1 MLYYSQRIE
10 DYQQKRSMVMLFDER
25 MVVDAQKF
33 ALNAKASIQ
42 RNGRL
47 GFTGE
52 AAKLLGLQEGL
63 TMLFSAMQSG
73 DLAAVICDASES
85 RGFRIQRAGDYYYI
99 RMKNF
104 FDSQNLDY
112 IKRRVSYDIS
122 ETPERYQ
129 DKVVYKFTRGIYE
142 RRTSGDSEPEDI
154 EQNDVLSQS

>member
-1 MLYYSQRIE
+1 
-10 DYQQKRSMVMLFDER
+10 MLFDEK
-25 MVVDAQKF
+25 MVIDAQKY

-63 TMLFSAMQSG
+63 TMLFSTTQNG

-85 RGFRIQRAGDYYYI
+85 RGFRVQKAGEYFYI

-104 FDSQNLDY
+104 FDSQSLDY
-112 IKRRVSYDIS
+112 IKKRVAYDIS

-129 DKVVYKFTRGIYE
+129 GKVVYKFTLGIYE
-142 RRTSGDSEPEDI
+142 RRSSEDSESEGM
-154 EQNDVLSQS
+154 E

>member
-1 MLYYSQRIE
+1 
-10 DYQQKRSMVMLFDER
+10 MLFDENT
-25 MVVDAQKF
+25 VVDAQKY

-52 AAKLLGLQEGL
+52 AAKLLCLQEGL
-63 TMLFSAMQSG
+63 TMLFSTMSNG
-73 DLAAVICDASES
+73 DLAAVVCDASES
-85 RGFRIQRAGDYYYI
+85 RGFRVQKAGDYFYI

-112 IKRRVSYDIS
+112 IKKRVAYDIS

-142 RRTSGDSEPEDI
+142 RRSGETSENI
-154 EQNDVLSQS
+154 ELE

>member
-1 MLYYSQRIE
+1 
-10 DYQQKRSMVMLFDER
+10 MLFDENL
-25 MVVDAQKF
+25 VVDAQKY

-63 TMLFSAMQSG
+63 TMLFSATPNG

-85 RGFRIQRAGDYYYI
+85 RGFRVQKAGDYFYI

-112 IKRRVSYDIS
+112 IKKRVAYDIS

-129 DKVVYKFTRGIYE
+129 GRVVYKFTRGIYE
-142 RRTSGDSEPEDI
+142 RRSSGDSETEDM
-154 EQNDVLSQS
+154 E

>member
-1 MLYYSQRIE
+1 
-10 DYQQKRSMVMLFDER
+10 MLFDEN
-25 MVVDAQKF
+25 MVVDAQKY

-52 AAKLLGLQEGL
+52 AAKLLGLEEGL
-63 TMLFSAMQSG
+63 TMLFSTTPNG
-73 DLAAVICDASES
+73 DLATVICDASET
-85 RGFRIQRAGDYYYI
+85 RGFRVQKAGDYYYI

-104 FDSQNLDY
+104 FDSQSLDY
-112 IKRRVSYDIS
+112 ITKRVAYDIS

-142 RRTSGDSEPEDI
+142 RRTSDDTEPGET
-154 EQNDVLSQS
+154 E